1 MNIQYWS
8 GARCDLH
15 AKLFSTANIN
25 KQIARKVGD
34 ILVDLAPSLWHP
46 RREPRELY
54 EHCKFKL
61 AFSMIN
67 SASIELAN

>member
-1 MNIQYWS
+1 MNIQNWF

-34 ILVDLAPSLWHP
+34 ILVDLAQVYGTHQEL
-46 RREPRELY
+46 RALY